1 MPIGNIRYSANQFG
15 MGSFVGLN
23 DQIGFWAQNNSGQY
37 LAHGDVV
44 AFDVLTALDTHSS
57 QIEGAA
63 TGTQASQTLTVDTV
77 TGWATAGN
85 LNVMGTPVGITVV
98 AGAFPT
104 GSNVPIFGTYT
115 GVGAPSF
122 TGTTMYAATATNG
135 LADEANLSVPP
146 VPITARA
153 ADSSAANTSSGTVGL
168 PTAPGIAGRMVTL
181 TGLSKDPNVCGV
193 VSVTGDA
200 STTTFG
206 ALGTMDYN
214 TPWTGYTG
222 GAVPVIPPLGDV
234 FVCVSG
240 VARVNIGALTV
251 AAGGIMASATIP
263 GSADDTPGTIGNILG
278 IALEAQ
284 SAKDANNT
292 IRCSIKI
299 G

>member
-1 MPIGNIRYSANQFG
+1 MPAAQVRYVQNQFG
-15 MGSFVGLN
+15 IGSFTYLN

-85 LNVMGTPVGITVV
+85 LNVMGTPVGITVSSTS
-98 AGAFPT
+98 P
-104 GSNVPIFGTYT
+104 VPIFGTYT

-146 VPITARA
+146 VPITPRA
-153 ADSSAANTSSGTVGL
+153 ADSAAANTSSGNIGL
-168 PTAPGIAGRMVTL
+168 PAAPGGAGRSITL

-193 VSVTGDA
+193 VSVTGDSNTA
-200 STTTFG
+200 TFG
-206 ALGTMDYN
+206 SMGTMDYN

-234 FVCVSG
+234 FVVVSG

-263 GSADDTPGTIGNILG
+263 GSADDTPGTLGNMIG
-278 IALEAQ
+278 IALESQA
-284 SAKDANNT
+284 AKDSNNT
-292 IRCSIKI
+292 IRCNIKI